1 MSKSLEDIQTIKTYL
16 EGAQRALAGSQHNLD
31 YDFYGMAI
39 NKSLD
44 DLLTPQERQAVDALV
59 QSLHQQ
65 YPDRI
70 RKIML
75 FGSKA
80 RGDSRPDSD
89 IDILILV
96 DDDHW
101 RFSHAIG
108 KIASRISLHRDV
120 LLGPCVISQERW
132 PSTILYRTVAD
143 EGILLS

>member
-1 MSKSLEDIQTIKTYL
+1 MN
-16 EGAQRALAGSQHNLD
+16 RALEE
-31 YDFYGMAI
+31 
-39 NKSLD
+39 
-44 DLLTPQERQAVDALV
+44 LLTQRERQAVDALMEA
-59 QSLHQQ
+59 LHQG

-70 RKIML
+70 RGVML

-80 RGDSRPDSD
+80 RGDSDPDSD

-101 RFSHAIG
+101 RFRHAVS

-132 PSTILYRTVAD
+132 PRTILYRTVAD

>member
-1 MSKSLEDIQTIKTYL
+1 MSKSLGE
-16 EGAQRALAGSQHNLD
+16 
-31 YDFYGMAI
+31 
-39 NKSLD
+39 
-44 DLLTPQERQAVDALV
+44 LLTPQERQAVDAFV
-59 QSLHQQ
+59 QSLRQQ

-70 RKIML
+70 KQIIL
-75 FGSKA
+75 YGSKA
-80 RGDSRPDSD
+80 RGDSHPDSD
-89 IDILILV
+89 IDVLILV

-132 PSTILYRTVAD
+132 PRTILYRTVAD

>member
-1 MSKSLEDIQTIKTYL
+1 MS
-16 EGAQRALAGSQHNLD
+16 
-31 YDFYGMAI
+31 
-39 NKSLD
+39 KSLD
-44 DLLTPQERQAVDALV
+44 DLLTPQERQAVDAFV
-59 QSLHQQ
+59 QSLRQQ

-70 RKIML
+70 KEIML
-75 FGSKA
+75 YGSKA

-89 IDILILV
+89 IDLLILV

-108 KIASRISLHRDV
+108 KIAARISLHCDV

-132 PSTILYRTVAD
+132 PRTILHRTVAD